1 MLRRLLTV
9 GAKLGLLL
17 GVLAVA
23 VQALQR
29 RSGARGRPSA
39 PPPWPPLDVD
49 GEHQRPPVAA
59 PATAEFSLPA
69 TEEEVVEAARAT
81 EQEASELQRRLAT
94 AAPEAAVRTEAPPGP
109 VPPLSPLPPPI
120 QMPAPAPV
128 MSPEP
133 PEPADSTWVEP
144 DDGACPGSHPVKAKL
159 RSRVFHLPGMA
170 HYDRTNADRCYRD
183 GAAAEGDGF
192 RQAKR

>member
-17 GVLAVA
+17 GMVALVVQA
-23 VQALQR
+23 VQR
-29 RSGARGRPSA
+29 RANPRRGPSA

-49 GEHQRPPVAA
+49 DDHQRPPVAA

-69 TEEEVVEAARAT
+69 TEEEVIEAGRAT
-81 EQEASELQRRLAT
+81 EHEASELQQRLAT
-94 AAPEAAVRTEAPPGP
+94 TPIKAAVRAESLPSPKPPGP
-109 VPPLSPLPPPI
+109 TD
-120 QMPAPAPV
+120 A
-128 MSPEP
+128 
-133 PEPADSTWVEP
+133 TWVQP
-144 DDGACPGSHPVKAKL
+144 DDGACPASHPVKAKL

>member
-9 GAKLGLLL
+9 GARLGFLL
-17 GVLAVA
+17 GVVALA

-29 RSGARGRPSA
+29 RADARGRPPA

-49 GEHQRPPVAA
+49 GDHQRPPAAA

-69 TEEEVVEAARAT
+69 TEEEVGEAARAT
-81 EQEASELQRRLAT
+81 EREASELQQRLAT
-94 AAPEAAVRTEAPPGP
+94 APPEAAVRTEARSSP

-120 QMPAPAPV
+120 QMPAPV
-128 MSPEP
+128 ISPEP
-133 PEPADSTWVEP
+133 PEPPDSTWVEP
-144 DDGACPGSHPVKAKL
+144 DDGACPASHPVKAKL